1 MQYVFKK
8 NKLDDHKK
16 GNLLSELHQP
26 DSHPLVSCF
35 VHHCSLTG
43 HVVGHWFQQPSA
55 LYFGRQVSAVICSPV
70 LGSQSPEH
78 HCSFSESQFIG
89 QNSKVTK
96 KHNLKEIIF
105 YKGSVQHIQLRT
117 AMITII
123 WPFTP
128 SRIHCS

>member
-1 MQYVFKK
+1 M
-8 NKLDDHKK
+8 
-16 GNLLSELHQP
+16 
-26 DSHPLVSCF
+26 
-35 VHHCSLTG
+35 HHCSLTG

-78 HCSFSESQFIG
+78 HCSFSESQFTG

-105 YKGSVQHIQLRT
+105 YKGSAQHI
-117 AMITII
+117 
-123 WPFTP
+123 
-128 SRIHCS
+128 